1 MFEKIRSLIFKF
13 DPETAHD
20 LAIKALKTNLVPV
33 KVKNYESLKVKFLEK
48 EIPNPISIAAGFDK
62 NAEVYNSLFKLGFG
76 FVEVGTITPEPQY
89 GNSKPRVFRLE
100 EDEALMTNAKKLL
113 DDCKYRTQVNQK
125 AVEQGQLRLTH
136 LRNLM
141 MEVRAK
147 ESLTYDKKGKPK
159 GGTLGSG
166 VSA

>member
-1 MFEKIRSLIFKF
+1 MTEQMSNLEQALSKQVEQLS
-13 DPETAHD
+13 T
-20 LAIKALKTNLVPV
+20 LALL
-33 KVKNYESLKVKFLEK
+33 LEK
-48 EIPNPISIAAGFDK
+48 ELQLISSREAESLMRLLDEKSVLLEAIQTLDGQVEQLI
-62 NAEVYNSLFKLGFG
+62 NAVQEMTEK
-76 FVEVGTITPEPQY
+76 E
-89 GNSKPRVFRLE
+89 
-100 EDEALMTNAKKLL
+100 EALLDKAKSLL
-113 DDCKYRTQVNQK
+113 DDCKYRTQINQK

-141 MEVRAK
+141 MELRAK

>member
-1 MFEKIRSLIFKF
+1 MTEQVSQL
-13 DPETAHD
+13 T
-20 LAIKALKTNLVPV
+20 KALTKQVEQLSTLAV
-33 KVKNYESLKVKFLEK
+33 LLEK
-48 EIPNPISIAAGFDK
+48 ELQLISSRD
-62 NAEVYNSLFKLGFG
+62 AESLMNLLDEKTALLTSIQTLDGSIERTINSQDSL
-76 FVEVGTITPEPQY
+76 
-89 GNSKPRVFRLE
+89 SE
-100 EDEALMTNAKKLL
+100 ENEALMTDAKKLL

>member
-1 MFEKIRSLIFKF
+1 MTEQSSNL
-13 DPETAHD
+13 TQ
-20 LAIKALKTNLVPV
+20 ALTKQVEQLGELVAM
-33 KVKNYESLKVKFLEK
+33 LEK
-48 EIPNPISIAAGFDK
+48 ELQLISSRE
-62 NAEVYNSLFKLGFG
+62 AETLMRL
-76 FVEVGTITPEPQY
+76 
-89 GNSKPRVFRLE
+89 LE
-100 EDEALMTNAKKLL
+100 EKTTLLEAIQTLDGNIERMIASETMLSEQEEALMQQAKSLL
-113 DDCKYRTQVNQK
+113 EDCKYRTQINQK

>member
-1 MFEKIRSLIFKF
+1 VTSQATSVSELLNRQVEHLS
-13 DPETAHD
+13 T
-20 LAIKALKTNLVPV
+20 LVV
-33 KVKNYESLKVKFLEK
+33 VLEK
-48 EIPNPISIAAGFDK
+48 ELQLISSREAEPLMKLLEDK
-62 NAEVYNSLFKLGFG
+62 TQL
-76 FVEVGTITPEPQY
+76 
-89 GNSKPRVFRLE
+89 LE
-100 EDEALMTNAKKLL
+100 SIQRTDVDIEKAMSAQGGMPAEDEALLEKAKSLL
-113 DDCKYRTQVNQK
+113 DDCKYRTQINQK

>member
-1 MFEKIRSLIFKF
+1 MTEQASQLTQALIKQVEQLSSL
-13 DPETAHD
+13 
-20 LAIKALKTNLVPV
+20 ALL
-33 KVKNYESLKVKFLEK
+33 LEK
-48 EIPNPISIAAGFDK
+48 ELQLISSRD
-62 NAEVYNSLFKLGFG
+62 AESLMNLLDEKTALLTSIQALDGSI
-76 FVEVGTITPEPQY
+76 ERTISDQ
-89 GNSKPRVFRLE
+89 GSMSE

>member
-1 MFEKIRSLIFKF
+1 VTEQNSPLSQ
-13 DPETAHD
+13 
-20 LAIKALKTNLVPV
+20 AIAKQVEQLSTLVAL
-33 KVKNYESLKVKFLEK
+33 LEK
-48 EIPNPISIAAGFDK
+48 ELQLISSRDAESLMKVLDEKTQLLTSIQTLDSDIERTLAGS
-62 NAEVYNSLFKLGFG
+62 ASLS
-76 FVEVGTITPEPQY
+76 QY
-89 GNSKPRVFRLE
+89 
-100 EDEALMTNAKKLL
+100 DEGLMEQAKRLL

>member
-1 MFEKIRSLIFKF
+1 MTSQASSVSELLKRQVEHLS
-13 DPETAHD
+13 T
-20 LAIKALKTNLVPV
+20 LAAV
-33 KVKNYESLKVKFLEK
+33 LEK
-48 EIPNPISIAAGFDK
+48 ELQLISSRE
-62 NAEVYNSLFKLGFG
+62 AE
-76 FVEVGTITPEPQY
+76 P
-89 GNSKPRVFRLE
+89 
-100 EDEALMTNAKKLL
+100 LMKLL
-113 DDCKYRTQVNQK
+113 DDKTQLLEVIQKTDVEIEKAISAQGSMQAEDDALMEQAKSLLEDCKYRTQVNQK

>member
-1 MFEKIRSLIFKF
+1 MTEQASQLTQALIKQVEQLSSL
-13 DPETAHD
+13 AV
-20 LAIKALKTNLVPV
+20 L
-33 KVKNYESLKVKFLEK
+33 LEK
-48 EIPNPISIAAGFDK
+48 ELQLISSRD
-62 NAEVYNSLFKLGFG
+62 AESLMNLLDEKTALLTSIQALDGSI
-76 FVEVGTITPEPQY
+76 ERTISGQ
-89 GNSKPRVFRLE
+89 GSMSE

>member
-1 MFEKIRSLIFKF
+1 MAEQMSNL
-13 DPETAHD
+13 EQ
-20 LAIKALKTNLVPV
+20 ALSKQVEQLSTLV
-33 KVKNYESLKVKFLEK
+33 LLLEK
-48 EIPNPISIAAGFDK
+48 ELQLISSREAESLMRLLDEKSVLLEAIQTLDGQVEQLI
-62 NAEVYNSLFKLGFG
+62 NAVQEMTEK
-76 FVEVGTITPEPQY
+76 E
-89 GNSKPRVFRLE
+89 
-100 EDEALMTNAKKLL
+100 EALLEKAKSLL
-113 DDCKYRTQVNQK
+113 DDCKYRTQINQK

-141 MEVRAK
+141 MELRAK

>member
-1 MFEKIRSLIFKF
+1 MTEQESQLTQALIKQV
-13 DPETAHD
+13 EQLSS
-20 LAIKALKTNLVPV
+20 LAIL
-33 KVKNYESLKVKFLEK
+33 LEK
-48 EIPNPISIAAGFDK
+48 ELQLISSRDAESLMNLLDEKAALLTSIQALDGSI
-62 NAEVYNSLFKLGFG
+62 ER
-76 FVEVGTITPEPQY
+76 TISDQ
-89 GNSKPRVFRLE
+89 GSMSE

>member
-1 MFEKIRSLIFKF
+1 VAEQMSNLEQ
-13 DPETAHD
+13 
-20 LAIKALKTNLVPV
+20 AISKQVEQLSTLV
-33 KVKNYESLKVKFLEK
+33 LLLEK
-48 EIPNPISIAAGFDK
+48 ELQLISSREAESLMRLLDEKSVLLEAIQILDGQVEQLI
-62 NAEVYNSLFKLGFG
+62 NAVQEMTEK
-76 FVEVGTITPEPQY
+76 E
-89 GNSKPRVFRLE
+89 
-100 EDEALMTNAKKLL
+100 EALLEKAKSLL
-113 DDCKYRTQVNQK
+113 DDCKYRTQINQK

-141 MEVRAK
+141 MELRAK

>member
-1 MFEKIRSLIFKF
+1 MTEQASQLTQALIKQVEQLSSL
-13 DPETAHD
+13 AV
-20 LAIKALKTNLVPV
+20 L
-33 KVKNYESLKVKFLEK
+33 LEK
-48 EIPNPISIAAGFDK
+48 ELQLISSRDAESLMNLLDEKAALLTSIQALDGSI
-62 NAEVYNSLFKLGFG
+62 ER
-76 FVEVGTITPEPQY
+76 TISDQ
-89 GNSKPRVFRLE
+89 GSISE

>member
-1 MFEKIRSLIFKF
+1 MKVLDEKTQLLTSIQTLDSDIERTLAGSASL
-13 DPETAHD
+13 
-20 LAIKALKTNLVPV
+20 
-33 KVKNYESLKVKFLEK
+33 S
-48 EIPNPISIAAGFDK
+48 
-62 NAEVYNSLFKLGFG
+62 
-76 FVEVGTITPEPQY
+76 QY
-89 GNSKPRVFRLE
+89 
-100 EDEALMTNAKKLL
+100 DEGLMEQAKRLL

>member
-1 MFEKIRSLIFKF
+1 MRLLDEKSVLLEAIQILDGQVEQLINAVQEMTEK
-13 DPETAHD
+13 EE
-20 LAIKALKTNLVPV
+20 AL
-33 KVKNYESLKVKFLEK
+33 LEK
-48 EIPNPISIAAGFDK
+48 
-62 NAEVYNSLFKLGFG
+62 
-76 FVEVGTITPEPQY
+76 
-89 GNSKPRVFRLE
+89 
-100 EDEALMTNAKKLL
+100 AKSLL
-113 DDCKYRTQVNQK
+113 DDCKYRTQINQK

-141 MEVRAK
+141 MELRAK

>member
-1 MFEKIRSLIFKF
+1 MTEQVSQLTQALTKQVEQLS
-13 DPETAHD
+13 T
-20 LAIKALKTNLVPV
+20 LAVL
-33 KVKNYESLKVKFLEK
+33 LEK
-48 EIPNPISIAAGFDK
+48 ELQLISSRD
-62 NAEVYNSLFKLGFG
+62 AESLMNLLDEKTALLTSIQALDGSIERTINSQDSL
-76 FVEVGTITPEPQY
+76 
-89 GNSKPRVFRLE
+89 SE
-100 EDEALMTNAKKLL
+100 EDEALMTDAKKLL

-166 VSA
+166 FSA

>member
-1 MFEKIRSLIFKF
+1 MTEQVSQLTQALTKQVEQLS
-13 DPETAHD
+13 T
-20 LAIKALKTNLVPV
+20 LAAL
-33 KVKNYESLKVKFLEK
+33 LEK
-48 EIPNPISIAAGFDK
+48 ELQLISSRD
-62 NAEVYNSLFKLGFG
+62 AESLMNLLDEKTALLTSIQALDGSIERTINSQDSL
-76 FVEVGTITPEPQY
+76 
-89 GNSKPRVFRLE
+89 LE
-100 EDEALMTNAKKLL
+100 EDEALMTDAKKLL

>member
-1 MFEKIRSLIFKF
+1 VEQLSSL
-13 DPETAHD
+13 AV
-20 LAIKALKTNLVPV
+20 L
-33 KVKNYESLKVKFLEK
+33 LEK
-48 EIPNPISIAAGFDK
+48 ELQLISSRD
-62 NAEVYNSLFKLGFG
+62 AESLMNLLDEKTALLTSIQALDGSI
-76 FVEVGTITPEPQY
+76 ERTISDQ
-89 GNSKPRVFRLE
+89 GSMSE

>member
-1 MFEKIRSLIFKF
+1 MRSFRTNRTSQKSNTLTNQHANLTSVLKEQVDKLTALSRLLERELHLISSR
-13 DPETAHD
+13 DA
-20 LAIKALKTNLVPV
+20 
-33 KVKNYESLKVKFLEK
+33 
-48 EIPNPISIAAGFDK
+48 
-62 NAEVYNSLFKLGFG
+62 
-76 FVEVGTITPEPQY
+76 
-89 GNSKPRVFRLE
+89 
-100 EDEALMTNAKKLL
+100 EALMTLLDDKTQLLEEIQALDDSAESMFVNGQSYSEEDDALTDKAKTLL

>member
-1 MFEKIRSLIFKF
+1 MTEQASQLTQALIKQVEQLSSL
-13 DPETAHD
+13 AV
-20 LAIKALKTNLVPV
+20 L
-33 KVKNYESLKVKFLEK
+33 LEK
-48 EIPNPISIAAGFDK
+48 ELQLISSRD
-62 NAEVYNSLFKLGFG
+62 AESLMNLLDEKTALLTSIQALDGSI
-76 FVEVGTITPEPQY
+76 ERTISDQ
-89 GNSKPRVFRLE
+89 GSMSE

-125 AVEQGQLRLTH
+125 AIEQGQLRLTH

>member
-1 MFEKIRSLIFKF
+1 MTEQVSQLTQALTKQVEQLS
-13 DPETAHD
+13 T
-20 LAIKALKTNLVPV
+20 LAVL
-33 KVKNYESLKVKFLEK
+33 LEK
-48 EIPNPISIAAGFDK
+48 ELQLISSRD
-62 NAEVYNSLFKLGFG
+62 AESLMNLLDEKTALLTSIQALDGSIERTINSQDSL
-76 FVEVGTITPEPQY
+76 
-89 GNSKPRVFRLE
+89 SE
-100 EDEALMTNAKKLL
+100 EDEALMTDAKKLL

>member
-1 MFEKIRSLIFKF
+1 VTSQASSVSELLKRQVEHLS
-13 DPETAHD
+13 T
-20 LAIKALKTNLVPV
+20 LAAV
-33 KVKNYESLKVKFLEK
+33 LEK
-48 EIPNPISIAAGFDK
+48 ELQLISSRE
-62 NAEVYNSLFKLGFG
+62 AE
-76 FVEVGTITPEPQY
+76 P
-89 GNSKPRVFRLE
+89 
-100 EDEALMTNAKKLL
+100 LMKLL
-113 DDCKYRTQVNQK
+113 DDKSQLLEVIQKTDVEIEKAISAQGGMQAEDDALMEQAKSLLEDCKYRTQINQK

>member
-1 MFEKIRSLIFKF
+1 VTEQASQLTQALIKQVEQLSSLAVLLEKKLQLISSR
-13 DPETAHD
+13 DA
-20 LAIKALKTNLVPV
+20 
-33 KVKNYESLKVKFLEK
+33 ESLMNLLDEK
-48 EIPNPISIAAGFDK
+48 TALLTSIQALDGSIERTISDQG
-62 NAEVYNSLFKLGFG
+62 SM
-76 FVEVGTITPEPQY
+76 
-89 GNSKPRVFRLE
+89 SE
-100 EDEALMTNAKKLL
+100 EDEALITNAKKLL

>member
-1 MFEKIRSLIFKF
+1 MS
-13 DPETAHD
+13 D
-20 LAIKALKTNLVPV
+20 LEQALSKQVEQLSTLV
-33 KVKNYESLKVKFLEK
+33 LLLEK
-48 EIPNPISIAAGFDK
+48 ELQLISSREAEPLMRLLDEKSVLLEAIQTLDGQVEQLI
-62 NAEVYNSLFKLGFG
+62 NAVQEMTEKEDAL
-76 FVEVGTITPEPQY
+76 
-89 GNSKPRVFRLE
+89 LE
-100 EDEALMTNAKKLL
+100 KAKSLL

-141 MEVRAK
+141 MELRAK

>member
-1 MFEKIRSLIFKF
+1 MTSQTSSVSELLKRQVEHLS
-13 DPETAHD
+13 T
-20 LAIKALKTNLVPV
+20 LAAV
-33 KVKNYESLKVKFLEK
+33 LEK
-48 EIPNPISIAAGFDK
+48 ELQLISSREAEPLMKLLDDK
-62 NAEVYNSLFKLGFG
+62 TQLLEVIQKTDVEIEKAISAQGSMQAE
-76 FVEVGTITPEPQY
+76 
-89 GNSKPRVFRLE
+89 
-100 EDEALMTNAKKLL
+100 DDALMEQAKSLL

>member
-1 MFEKIRSLIFKF
+1 MTSQTSSVSELLKRQVEHLS
-13 DPETAHD
+13 T
-20 LAIKALKTNLVPV
+20 LAAV
-33 KVKNYESLKVKFLEK
+33 LEK
-48 EIPNPISIAAGFDK
+48 ELQLISSREAEPLMKLLDDK
-62 NAEVYNSLFKLGFG
+62 TQLLEVIQKTDVEIENAISAQGSM
-76 FVEVGTITPEPQY
+76 QA
-89 GNSKPRVFRLE
+89 
-100 EDEALMTNAKKLL
+100 EDDALMEQAKSLL

>member
-1 MFEKIRSLIFKF
+1 MTEQASQLTQALIKQVEQLSSL
-13 DPETAHD
+13 AV
-20 LAIKALKTNLVPV
+20 L
-33 KVKNYESLKVKFLEK
+33 LEK
-48 EIPNPISIAAGFDK
+48 ELQLISSRD
-62 NAEVYNSLFKLGFG
+62 AESLMNLLDEKTALLTSIQALDGSI
-76 FVEVGTITPEPQY
+76 ERTISDQ
-89 GNSKPRVFRLE
+89 GSMSE
-100 EDEALMTNAKKLL
+100 EDEALMTNAKKLP

>member
-1 MFEKIRSLIFKF
+1 VTEQESQLTQALIKQVEQLSSL
-13 DPETAHD
+13 AV
-20 LAIKALKTNLVPV
+20 L
-33 KVKNYESLKVKFLEK
+33 LEK
-48 EIPNPISIAAGFDK
+48 ELQLISSRD
-62 NAEVYNSLFKLGFG
+62 AESLMNLLDEKTALLTSIQALDGSI
-76 FVEVGTITPEPQY
+76 ERTISDQ
-89 GNSKPRVFRLE
+89 GSMSE
-100 EDEALMTNAKKLL
+100 EDEALMENAKKLL

>member
-1 MFEKIRSLIFKF
+1 MTEQASQLTQALIKQVEQLSSL
-13 DPETAHD
+13 AV
-20 LAIKALKTNLVPV
+20 L
-33 KVKNYESLKVKFLEK
+33 LEK
-48 EIPNPISIAAGFDK
+48 ELQLISSRD
-62 NAEVYNSLFKLGFG
+62 AESLMNLLDEKTALLTSIQALDGSI
-76 FVEVGTITPEPQY
+76 ERTINDQ
-89 GNSKPRVFRLE
+89 GSMSE

>member
-1 MFEKIRSLIFKF
+1 VTEQASQLAQALIKQVEQLSSL
-13 DPETAHD
+13 AV
-20 LAIKALKTNLVPV
+20 L
-33 KVKNYESLKVKFLEK
+33 LEK
-48 EIPNPISIAAGFDK
+48 ELQLISSRD
-62 NAEVYNSLFKLGFG
+62 AESLMNLLDEKTALLTSIQALDGSI
-76 FVEVGTITPEPQY
+76 ERTISDQ
-89 GNSKPRVFRLE
+89 GSMSE
-100 EDEALMTNAKKLL
+100 EDEALMVNAKQLL

>member
-1 MFEKIRSLIFKF
+1 MTEQNSPLSQ
-13 DPETAHD
+13 
-20 LAIKALKTNLVPV
+20 AIAKQVEQLSTLVAL
-33 KVKNYESLKVKFLEK
+33 LEK
-48 EIPNPISIAAGFDK
+48 ELQLISSRD
-62 NAEVYNSLFKLGFG
+62 AESLMKVLDEKTQLLTSIQALDSDIERTLDGSASLS
-76 FVEVGTITPEPQY
+76 QY
-89 GNSKPRVFRLE
+89 D
-100 EDEALMTNAKKLL
+100 EDLMEQAKRLL

>member
-1 MFEKIRSLIFKF
+1 MNHKSNKLTNQHANLTSVLSAQVDKLTALSGLLERELHLISSR
-13 DPETAHD
+13 DA
-20 LAIKALKTNLVPV
+20 
-33 KVKNYESLKVKFLEK
+33 
-48 EIPNPISIAAGFDK
+48 
-62 NAEVYNSLFKLGFG
+62 
-76 FVEVGTITPEPQY
+76 
-89 GNSKPRVFRLE
+89 
-100 EDEALMTNAKKLL
+100 EALMTLLDEKTKLLEEIQKLDATAESMFANGQSYTEKDDALTDKAKILL

>member
-1 MFEKIRSLIFKF
+1 VTEQANQLTQALSRQVEQLSSL
-13 DPETAHD
+13 
-20 LAIKALKTNLVPV
+20 VGM
-33 KVKNYESLKVKFLEK
+33 LEK
-48 EIPNPISIAAGFDK
+48 ELQLISSRDAESLMKLLDKKTALLTSIQALDVSIERTIDNGGFL
-62 NAEVYNSLFKLGFG
+62 S
-76 FVEVGTITPEPQY
+76 
-89 GNSKPRVFRLE
+89 E
-100 EDEALMTNAKKLL
+100 EDEALMAKANKLL
-113 DDCKYRTQVNQK
+113 EDCKYRTQVNQK